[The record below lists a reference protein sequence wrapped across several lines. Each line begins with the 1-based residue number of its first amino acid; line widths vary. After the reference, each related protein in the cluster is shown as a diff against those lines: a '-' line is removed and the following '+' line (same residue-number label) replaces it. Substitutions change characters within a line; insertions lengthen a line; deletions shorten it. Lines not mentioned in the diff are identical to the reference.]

1 MPPPMAWTAE
11 RGSPSAGMR
20 LPQVLFDCKNGANRA
35 DGRRCQIR
43 PQADFLRTCYGVPNM
58 KLFVTYGSPY
68 ARLARIIVIE
78 KALDDRVEI
87 IEAKTRTSGSPYYQ
101 INPSGRVPYLI
112 DDTGVGMED
121 SQLICAYLDGLDGK
135 PRFHNASHASDW
147 AYLRIESA
155 ARSMCDGI
163 AVWGRE
169 MARPE
174 NERSPT
180 TLAHESARAQ
190 RMADF
195 FEDRA
200 TDPLMQGS
208 PRMAHLILAVA
219 VEMARKRGLGDLTA
233 DRRQLASWMRAISD
247 LPSMKRTVP
256 P

>member
-1 MPPPMAWTAE
+1 M
-11 RGSPSAGMR
+11 
-20 LPQVLFDCKNGANRA
+20 
-35 DGRRCQIR
+35 
-43 PQADFLRTCYGVPNM
+43 NM
-58 KLFVTYGSPY
+58 QLYVTHGSPY

-78 KALDDRVEI
+78 KALEDRVEI
-87 IEAKTRTSGSPYYQ
+87 IQAKTRTPGSPYYQ
-101 INPSGRVPYLI
+101 VNPSGHVPYLV
-112 DDTGVGMED
+112 DDAGVGMED
-121 SQLICAYLDGLDGK
+121 SQLICAFLDGLDCM

-147 AYLRIESA
+147 AYLRMEFA
-155 ARSMCDGI
+155 ARSMCEGI

-195 FEDRA
+195 FEERV
-200 TDPLMQGS
+200 TDPLMQGG
-208 PRMAHLILAVA
+208 MAQLILAVA

-233 DRRQLASWMRAISD
+233 GRRRLAGWMRSISD

>member
-1 MPPPMAWTAE
+1 
-11 RGSPSAGMR
+11 
-20 LPQVLFDCKNGANRA
+20 
-35 DGRRCQIR
+35 
-43 PQADFLRTCYGVPNM
+43 M
-58 KLFVTYGSPY
+58 KLYVTYGSPY

-78 KALDDRVEI
+78 KALEDRVEI
-87 IEAKTRTSGSPYYQ
+87 IEAKTRTPGSPYYQ

-121 SQLICAYLDGLDGK
+121 SQLICAYLDGFDGK
-135 PRFHNASHASDW
+135 PRFHNASYASDL
-147 AYLRIESA
+147 AYLRLEFA

-174 NERSPT
+174 SERSPT

-195 FEDRA
+195 FETRA

-208 PRMAHLILAVA
+208 PGMAHLTLAVA

-233 DRRQLASWMRAISD
+233 GRRQLASWMRPISD
-247 LPSMKRTVP
+247 LPSMQRTVP

>member
-1 MPPPMAWTAE
+1 MQ
-11 RGSPSAGMR
+11 
-20 LPQVLFDCKNGANRA
+20 L
-35 DGRRCQIR
+35 
-43 PQADFLRTCYGVPNM
+43 Y
-58 KLFVTYGSPY
+58 VTYGSPY

-78 KALDDRVEI
+78 KALEDRVEV
-87 IEAKTRTSGSPYYQ
+87 IEAKTRTPGSPYYQ
-101 INPSGRVPYLI
+101 INPSGRVPYLV
-112 DDTGVGMED
+112 DDAGVGMED
-121 SQLICAYLDGLDGK
+121 SQLICAFLDSLDGR

-147 AYLRIESA
+147 AYLRMEFA
-155 ARSMCDGI
+155 ARSMCEGI

-195 FEDRA
+195 FEDRI
-200 TDPLMQGS
+200 TDPLMQGG
-208 PRMAHLILAVA
+208 MAYLILAVA

-233 DRRQLASWMRAISD
+233 GRRRLASWMRSISD